1 MSGFSAEPSR
11 TTGYSRD
18 IGWRV
23 VWQKVGMGLTY
34 RQVASRLQIGLGTSH
49 RIFERF
55 RDTGSLS
62 PQQRHGKRRPNSR
75 KLDDLHELYILGII
89 ADNPGLYLHEVTC
102 RIKEATNV
110 VVDGSTVC
118 RLLRRNG
125 FTRKKIVQTAKQR
138 CSEYRARFMADIF
151 AYNKDMLVF
160 IDETGSDRRDQ
171 IRRSGYALRGEA
183 PVYHRLL
190 ARGKRISAIAAISCD
205 GLLEYEL
212 VTGTVNGQTFL
223 EFVRGTLIPQML
235 PFDGSN
241 KRSIAILDNCSIHHI
256 SEVVEEFRRAG
267 ILVIFLPPYSPD
279 YMPIELCFSYIKY
292 YLKSHDEIL
301 QAIRDPKV
309 IIKSAFDS
317 VTKEQ
322 CNNWITRCGYE

>member
-75 KLDDLHELYILGII
+75 KLDDLYELYILGII

>member
-1 MSGFSAEPSR
+1 
-11 TTGYSRD
+11 
-18 IGWRV
+18 
-23 VWQKVGMGLTY
+23 MGLTY
-34 RQVASRLQIGLGTSH
+34 RQIAFRLQIAVGTAH
-49 RIFERF
+49 RIFARF

-62 PQQRHGKRRPNSR
+62 PQERHGKRRPSRR
-75 KLDDLHELYILGII
+75 KLDDLHEVYILGII
-89 ADNPGLYLHEVTC
+89 ADNPGLYLLEITSK
-102 RIKEATNV
+102 IKEATNV

-138 CSEYRARFMADIF
+138 RSEYRARFMADIF
-151 AYNKDMLVF
+151 AYNKDMFVF
-160 IDETGSDRRDQ
+160 IDETGSDRRDH
-171 IRRSGYALRGEA
+171 IRRFGYALQGEP

-190 ARGKRISAIAAISCD
+190 ARGKRVSAIAAISCD

-212 VTGTVNGQTFL
+212 VTGTVNGEVFL
-223 EFVRGTLIPQML
+223 EFVRGSLIPQML

-241 KRSIAILDNCSIHHI
+241 KRSIAILDNCSVHHI
-256 SEVVEEFRRAG
+256 SEVAEEFRRAG
-267 ILVIFLPPYSPD
+267 ILVIYLPPYSPD
-279 YMPIELCFSYIKY
+279 YMPIELCFSYVKY

-301 QAIRDPKV
+301 QAVRDPRV

-322 CNNWITRCGYE
+322 CSNWITRCGYE

>member
-1 MSGFSAEPSR
+1 
-11 TTGYSRD
+11 
-18 IGWRV
+18 
-23 VWQKVGMGLTY
+23 
-34 RQVASRLQIGLGTSH
+34 
-49 RIFERF
+49 
-55 RDTGSLS
+55 
-62 PQQRHGKRRPNSR
+62 
-75 KLDDLHELYILGII
+75 LHELYILGII
-89 ADNPGLYLHEVTC
+89 ADNPGLYLHEITT

-110 VVDGSTVC
+110 TVDASTVC

-138 CSEYRARFMADIF
+138 CSEYRATFMANTF
-151 AYNKDMLVF
+151 AYKKDMFVF
-160 IDETGSDRRDQ
+160 IDETGSDKRDHS
-171 IRRSGYALRGEA
+171 IRRFGYALRGEA

-205 GLLEYEL
+205 GLLECEL
-212 VTGTVNGQTFL
+212 VTGSVNGNKFL
-223 EFVRGTLIPQML
+223 EFVQGSLIPQML
-235 PFDGSN
+235 PFDGIN
-241 KRSIAILDNCSIHHI
+241 QRSIAVLDNCSVHHI
-256 SEVVEEFRRAG
+256 PEVAAEFRKAG
-267 ILVIFLPPYSPD
+267 VLVIFLPPYSPD

-301 QAIRDPKV
+301 QAISDPKI